1 MRFSDNEVK
10 KGIMIGKIKDVIF
23 LLIQVKVEAIPIS
36 SSVKE
41 IQLMPG
47 FAVKKEI
54 VMSLFTYGF

>member
-1 MRFSDNEVK
+1 
-10 KGIMIGKIKDVIF
+10 MIGKIKDVIF